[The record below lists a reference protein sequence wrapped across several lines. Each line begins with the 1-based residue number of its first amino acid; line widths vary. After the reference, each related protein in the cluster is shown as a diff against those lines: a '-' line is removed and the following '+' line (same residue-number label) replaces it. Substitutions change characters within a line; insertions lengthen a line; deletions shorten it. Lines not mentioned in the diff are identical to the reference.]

1 MHASLRK
8 FLGTPEEINGDGRC
22 ATYLYRWTIAKFGR
36 WGKVGIHQFVGDNWS
51 FDFACS
57 S

>member
-51 FDFACS
+51 FDFA
-57 S
+57 